1 MSPKESQKGRWRLAW
16 MAVGGGILIAGVVAV
31 VVGVRGSRRPSPEEQ
46 ALADLER
53 ESEEEYLGPEVR
65 RRSVELLF
73 PNSAGGWDR
82 EEREV
87 PLPPD
92 ESRRLEVVIRA
103 WLQGNR
109 EGKTLLS
116 PKTQMLSAFVDEN
129 RRAYINLSADA
140 TRDFQGG
147 SAMEIEM
154 LSSLARTIAAN
165 FPDIT
170 DFQILVN
177 GEPVATL
184 GGHISVSL
192 PLSVSYFAS
201 VE

>member
-1 MSPKESQKGRWRLAW
+1 M
-16 MAVGGGILIAGVVAV
+16 GVVV
-31 VVGVRGSRRPSPEEQ
+31 VIGVLWPRRPSPEEQ

-53 ESEEEYLGPEVR
+53 ESEEEYFGPEVR

-73 PNSAGGWDR
+73 PNSAGGWNR

-92 ESRRLEVVIRA
+92 DSRRLEAVLRTWIEE
-103 WLQGNR
+103 NR
-109 EGKTLLS
+109 KDKAFLS
-116 PKTQMLSAFVDEN
+116 PKTQMLNAFVDGN
-129 RRAYINLSADA
+129 RRAYINFSADA
-140 TRDFQGG
+140 THLPQGG
-147 SAMEIEM
+147 SAIELEM

-170 DFQILVN
+170 DFQILIN

-184 GGHISVSL
+184 GGHISVAL